1 MSALLLTVY
10 ICNIIYES
18 RDLDIA
24 SYTDKNTLNTFSQEV
39 VDVLQTLENK
49 TKKLFNSFQN
59 YYFKLNIDS
68 VIYWQDKTLKVE
80 LQFSYEIITIESRFQ
95 LLDIHIETRLSID
108 YHVEHLSKKAK
119 KMHPLLK
126 LKNYRWN

>member
-59 YYFKLNIDS
+59 YYFKSNIDS
-68 VIYWQDKTLKVE
+68 IIYWQDKTLK
-80 LQFSYEIITIESRFQ
+80 LSFNFLMKLLRLKAGLSY
-95 LLDIHIETRLSID
+95 
-108 YHVEHLSKKAK
+108 
-119 KMHPLLK
+119 
-126 LKNYRWN
+126 

>member
-1 MSALLLTVY
+1 MNNDLLTAKSHAYGQNRDSLNFHPLNVKQEKKGPRSKHHIVNLVKIISGITRGSIMSALLLTVY

-59 YYFKLNIDS
+59 YYFKSNIDS
-68 VIYWQDKTLKVE
+68 VIY
-80 LQFSYEIITIESRFQ
+80 
-95 LLDIHIETRLSID
+95 
-108 YHVEHLSKKAK
+108 
-119 KMHPLLK
+119 
-126 LKNYRWN
+126 